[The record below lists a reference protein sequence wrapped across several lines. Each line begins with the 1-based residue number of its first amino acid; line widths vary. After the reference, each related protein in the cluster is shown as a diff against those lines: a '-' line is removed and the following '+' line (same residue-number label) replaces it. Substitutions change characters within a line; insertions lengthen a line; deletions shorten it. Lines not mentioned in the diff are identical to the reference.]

1 MSNWLYSTIH
11 ELGIIPS
18 SNRREFQRAVQNGKL
33 NRQKG
38 DKSGNKMAFFFP
50 LKKNGFHPHVP
61 QTLSILLLLP
71 FHESLLGLFLD
82 AQVQSF

>member
-50 LKKNGFHPHVP
+50 PEEKWTSSTCATNFINSVAVAF
-61 QTLSILLLLP
+61 S
-71 FHESLLGLFLD
+71 
-82 AQVQSF
+82 